1 MQVESSRTQSG
12 RAPSAGTPRD
22 ATVVR
27 EIARIPGVDA
37 VHGVTC
43 DGELVWA
50 ATGPRLVGLDPESGA
65 LRRTLETPAD
75 AGSAFDGTHLYQ
87 LVESRIDKIDP
98 VDGRVVSSIPA
109 PGEGC
114 GSGLAWAEGF
124 LWVGQYQGRKIHQV
138 DPATGEVLRTLESNR
153 FVTGVTWV
161 DGELWHGTWE
171 DEQSELRQIDPQT
184 AEVRQTLRMPA
195 GKIVTGLEA
204 QGDVFY
210 CGGGSSGTLRVVER
224 PR

>member
-1 MQVESSRTQSG
+1 MQVESRTKSGAGPSPSTSRE
-12 RAPSAGTPRD
+12 ANIL
-22 ATVVR
+22 R
-27 EIARIPGVDA
+27 EFEKIPGVDA
-37 VHGVTC
+37 VHGVTH

-50 ATGPRLVGLDPESGA
+50 ATGLRLVGLDPERGTIQ
-65 LRRTLETPAD
+65 RTLERPAD
-75 AGSAFDGTHLYQ
+75 AGSAFDGTYLYQ
-87 LVESRIDKIDP
+87 LVETRIDKIDP
-98 VDGRVVSSIPA
+98 VSGEVLSSIPA

-114 GSGLAWAEGF
+114 GSGLAWAEGS

-138 DPATGEVLRTLESNR
+138 EPATGEVLRTLESNR

-184 AEVRQTLRMPA
+184 AEVKQSLRMPP
-195 GKIVTGLEA
+195 GSIVTGLEG
-204 QGDVFY
+204 QQDVFY
-210 CGGGSSGTLRVVER
+210 CGGGSSGKIRVVAR